1 MIEFNSKETKAA
13 LKKLNNIDVN
23 NPKYPAYKRMITD
36 YCELFNY
43 VLAVITNKENRKKPN

>member
-23 NPKYPAYKRMITD
+23 NPKYPAYKRMITN

-43 VLAVITNKENRKKPN
+43 VLAVITNKENPKKPN